1 MSYPHENVIKPD
13 LILVVAG
20 TRKLFWLMRM
30 KLAGVPI
37 VLRLDGLAWIHR
49 RTRTSLKVWVQNEF
63 RNLIGKCIHAF
74 VADQIVYQ
82 SRFVQ
87 EWWEKKGWRTGSK
100 SYVIYNGVDLN
111 FFNQNIESSVRVE
124 RVQDLVCIEGT
135 IDYSPF
141 AIDLLNEVANRLRPK
156 NMRLIVYGRFYDPK
170 EQKRLS
176 NTIDYRGRINRE
188 QVAAVLKDCIY
199 LSLDV
204 HPACPNT
211 VAEALASGVP
221 VLAFDTGSLK
231 ELVEPG
237 GGVVVPYG
245 ADAWKLEPPSVDNLM
260 VGLDQILDD
269 YPNYV
274 RQARAIAEERC
285 DIARVTEAYL
295 NVFQKACKRQ

>member
-1 MSYPHENVIKPD
+1 
-13 LILVVAG
+13 
-20 TRKLFWLMRM
+20 
-30 KLAGVPI
+30 
-37 VLRLDGLAWIHR
+37 
-49 RTRTSLKVWVQNEF
+49 
-63 RNLIGKCIHAF
+63 
-74 VADQIVYQ
+74 
-82 SRFVQ
+82 
-87 EWWEKKGWRTGSK
+87 
-100 SYVIYNGVDLN
+100 
-111 FFNQNIESSVRVE
+111 
-124 RVQDLVCIEGT
+124 
-135 IDYSPF
+135 
-141 AIDLLNEVANRLRPK
+141 
-156 NMRLIVYGRFYDPK
+156 MRLIVYGRFYDPK